1 MTTLDEKR
9 MPPLEPD
16 FARFNGTNARPL
28 QDSHKISKL
37 LGYDL
42 LEQCSPQPELRPQ
55 GPLLVDHARPSVV
68 DVDPYTF
75 ETYGTLFPSELRF
88 EDVRSANESRGV
100 ESEFEHVASAEHV
113 IISGAQHLTRNVSDS
128 TETKVDATSELP
140 YESTDVVRYNRTVI
154 KLLPPLVALVIIIA
168 IYLRRAPVHRHGPH
182 SSRCEQRQRARATS
196 GARWGRLRRALVRR
210 CSQKITSLPGAPIP
224 CVRGSLSS
232 AGGCLSKAR
241 SRTS

>member
-1 MTTLDEKR
+1 MGPAE
-9 MPPLEPD
+9 
-16 FARFNGTNARPL
+16 
-28 QDSHKISKL
+28 DSYKISKL
-37 LGYDL
+37 SVQDDL
-42 LEQCSPQPELRPQ
+42 LECSANLSIRDNLLEYIAPTELRPPGSLQ
-55 GPLLVDHARPSVV
+55 SAHARPSVV

-75 ETYGTLFPSELRF
+75 TTSGTLFPSELRF

-113 IISGAQHLTRNVSDS
+113 IISGAQHLNRNVSDS

-210 CSQKITSLPGAPIP
+210 CSHKITSLPGAPIP
-224 CVRGSLSS
+224 CARGSLSS